1 MGTRDNY
8 ETVTRVMQ
16 AFVAQRT
23 WQQAELARHV
33 EVQPR
38 ALRSLLTSLLQS
50 GMPLD
55 KEEEHPHVYWS
66 VPPHW
71 FPGGVIFDMDDWQV
85 LVHAV
90 LRIADPVRQQKLLTR
105 LLSGRRSVAL
115 AATGVER
122 LKLAVTAAPL
132 ASEEHEK
139 VLLIEQSVLEG
150 VPLAIHYYSANRG
163 QLSWRVISPQRVFT
177 EPHGRVSAYC
187 HVNHALRWF
196 RIDNIQQ
203 VRLER
208 NETRKDVPLAE
219 LDAFLASSVDGYND
233 GTDEPLRFQVRSPEC
248 AWVRG
253 NLLAGMAIEQD
264 AHGDGITIVA
274 HGAALVVAR
283 YVVGL
288 GGAARAESAS
298 LKGLVKQLAEAA
310 IEANS

>member
-38 ALRSLLTSLLQS
+38 ALRSLLTSLQQS

-55 KEEEHPHVYWS
+55 KEDDHPHVFWS
-66 VPPHW
+66 VAPHW

-90 LRIADPVRQQKLLTR
+90 LRIADPARRQKLLTR
-105 LLSGRRSVAL
+105 LLSGRRSVTL

-132 ASEEHEK
+132 SSEEHEK
-139 VLLIEQSVLEG
+139 VLLIEQSLLEG
-150 VPLAIHYYSANRG
+150 VPLAIHYYSASRG
-163 QLSWRVISPQRVFT
+163 KLGWRVISPQRVFT
-177 EPHGRVSAYC
+177 EPHGRIAAYC
-187 HVNHALRWF
+187 HVNQALRWF
-196 RIDNIQQ
+196 RIDNIQRA
-203 VRLER
+203 RLER
-208 NETRKDVPLAE
+208 TETRKDVEVGE
-219 LDAFLASSVDGYND
+219 LETFLAGSVDGYSD
-233 GTDEPLRFQVRSPEC
+233 GTDEPLRFQVRSPES
-248 AWVRG
+248 AWVRV
-253 NLLAGMAIEQD
+253 NLLPGMAIEQD
-264 AHGDGITIVA
+264 AHGDGIIVLS

-283 YVVGL
+283 YIVGL
-288 GGAARAESAS
+288 GGAARAESAP
-298 LKGLVKQLAEAA
+298 LKALVKQLAESA
-310 IEANS
+310 IEANG